1 MNKVS
6 LVLVSFCSNTG
17 SIRDDPFWTSRKNN
31 LERIELSSTN
41 KISLVLVFSC
51 SITSREYN
59 LERVRLSV
67 KIKFSFKF

>member
-1 MNKVS
+1 MHKVS

-41 KISLVLVFSC
+41 KVSLVLVFSC